1 MVFVNVSII
10 IIIKQMETMNNIYKN
25 LLIICFSFLL
35 TYTLNATVDPQI
47 VNKGQSGGSVT
58 MGSGTPG
65 SVSSSIA
72 RATGTHLGQNV
83 SFVTQPGNQTRNVW
97 AGTITGTVDGN
108 PVDFYCIDLNHNLI
122 YSPGTSN
129 NYYVDAGQTIP
140 KITYILNNYY
150 PYAGT
155 GTNAEAAAVQIA
167 IWHYSD
173 GVDAST
179 VTNSSIRNRALQ
191 IIADAEAN
199 GSNQQTPFSVYL
211 DPVSQTIPFGTQAT
225 LTLRAFDQNL
235 DPKPNVNSNI
245 STNSGTLNVSSVTT
259 DATGVYTPIILT
271 QGSGNTATVTAA
283 SNYIIPQGTRYVH
296 NSAPDSYQKIV
307 LATPV
312 QGTVTSTSVVNWV
325 MQSDLRITKTASAS
339 TVSNN
344 GQLTYTITVYNDGPN
359 DASGVEIT
367 DLLPSGIDYLS
378 YTATQGSYSSSTGVW
393 SVGNVSSG
401 GSHSLTITGEANV
414 SNLTTTYYDLGP
426 ATGFNLFVLQDLTQP
441 SSDTQGK
448 AAVGRNASLANY
460 SVGDQLSYPF
470 GAEDVLIVG
479 NNLTYMSGHIYN
491 GNVVYGNST
500 NLPLNS
506 VSITGGTLR
515 QDNPV
520 DFAAASVYLLNLSNQ
535 IGLLTAN
542 GTTTF
547 EWGGFTLTGTN
558 PFLNVFTVSGSD
570 MTNANSMA
578 INVPNGSVV
587 VVNVTGTSMSW
598 HGGLT
603 VSGTSIENV
612 LYNFPDALNLN
623 ISGIDVRGS
632 VLAPKA
638 SVNFPAGVINGQMI
652 CKNFT
657 GSGQMNNTMFIGSVP
672 TPMAVTNIAEVTH
685 SDQLDPDSSPAN
697 GITTED
703 DYAAVTVTV
712 QPTTNSG
719 GGGNGGG
726 GNGGGNGGNWQV
738 VGQFAAGEIV
748 WCLEKDGSD
757 VYAGTIGGKIYK
769 SADNGVSWTRINTTM
784 TAGYIW
790 SVVIAQNGTIFAGTE
805 QGVFASSDNGA
816 SWTLTTLS
824 GKDTR
829 ALKIDSNGD
838 IYAGTWGFGVF
849 RSADNGATWTAINN
863 GLVFTAVHAL
873 TISGNDLYAGTFG
886 GGGVYKLNKNT
897 MTWSNLPNSYP
908 HIWGLES
915 DTNGKIYAA
924 TYGGGVSVSADGG
937 NTWTSANGSPNAFV
951 YGIELDGAG
960 NVYASSWAAGVFVS
974 TDGGSTWSSLGM
986 GGFGVSSM
994 ITLPSQGSNGD
1005 NPSFAIYAGASDG
1018 KIYRLES
1025 PLTSAKDDINTVT
1038 DYKLEQNYP
1047 NPFNPAT
1054 TIRFSISE
1062 PGMVQLNVFNIQGE
1076 KVAELI
1082 NSFMQ
1087 AGSHN
1092 ITFDASSLPSGVYI
1106 YQIDAGSRFR
1116 EVKKMI
1122 LLK

>member
-1 MVFVNVSII
+1 MAYYLSIRVKFI
-10 IIIKQMETMNNIYKN
+10 NLTQCNHMKNIYRN
-25 LLIICFSFLL
+25 FLIFSLLLVLS
-35 TYTLNATVDPQI
+35 YPVYSTVDPQI
-47 VNKGQSGGSVT
+47 VNKAQNGGIITSGSI
-58 MGSGTPG
+58 TPG
-65 SVSSSIA
+65 SVSNSVA

-97 AGTITGTVDGN
+97 AGTITGTIDGT

-129 NYYVDAGQTIP
+129 NYYVDAGQTVP

-150 PYAGT
+150 PYIGT
-155 GTNAEAAAVQIA
+155 GTNAEAASVQIA

-173 GVDAST
+173 GVDIST
-179 VTNSSIRNRALQ
+179 VTNSAVRNRALQ
-191 IIADAEAN
+191 IVADAEAN
-199 GSNQQTPFSVYL
+199 GSNQLTPFSVYL
-211 DPVSQTIPFGTQAT
+211 DPFSQTIPFGTPAV

-235 DPKPNVNSNI
+235 DPKPNVSSNL
-245 STNSGTLNVSSVTT
+245 STNSGTLNVNNVTT

-271 QGSGNTATVTAA
+271 QGSTNSATVTAA

-325 MQSDLRITKTASAS
+325 MQSDLRIIKTAGAS

-344 GQLTYTITVYNDGPN
+344 DQITYTVTVYNDGPN
-359 DASGVEIT
+359 DATGVEIT
-367 DLLPSGIDYLS
+367 DLLPSGIDFDS
-378 YTATQGSYSSSTGVW
+378 YTSTQGSYSDATGVW
-393 SVGNVSSG
+393 NVGSISSG
-401 GSHSLTITGEANV
+401 GFHALTITGEANV
-414 SNLTTTYYDLGP
+414 SSLTTTYYDLGP
-426 ATGFNLFVLQDLTQP
+426 ASGFNLFVLQDLTQP

-448 AAVGRNASLANY
+448 AAIGRNASLANY

-515 QDNPV
+515 QDNPI
-520 DFAAASVYLLNLSNQ
+520 DFNAASGYLLNLSNQ
-535 IGLLTAN
+535 TGLLAAN
-542 GTTTF
+542 GITAF

-570 MTNANSMA
+570 MTNANNMA

-587 VVNVTGTSMSW
+587 VVNVTGTGMSW

-612 LYNFPDALNLN
+612 LYNFPDALNLT

-672 TPMAVTNIAEVTH
+672 APLTVTNIAEITNA
-685 SDQLDPDSSPAN
+685 DQLDPDSSPAN

-703 DYAAVTVTV
+703 DYAAVSVTI
-712 QPTTNSG
+712 QPATGS
-719 GGGNGGG
+719 GGNGGG
-726 GNGGGNGGNWQV
+726 GTGGGNGGNWQV

-748 WCLEKDGSD
+748 WCLENDGTD
-757 VYAGTIGGKIYK
+757 IYAGTIGGKIYK
-769 SADNGVSWTRINTTM
+769 SADGGLTWTRINTSM

-790 SVVIAQNGTIFAGTE
+790 SIVIDQIGRIFAGTE
-805 QGVFASSDNGA
+805 QGVFVSADNGQT
-816 SWTLTTLS
+816 WNLTTLS

-829 ALKIDSNGD
+829 ALKIDANGD

-849 RSADNGATWTAINN
+849 RSSDNGTTWASINN

-873 TISGNDLYAGTFG
+873 TFSGNDLFAGTFG

-915 DTNGKIYAA
+915 DSNGKIYAA
-924 TYGGGVSVSADGG
+924 TYGGGVSASADGG
-937 NTWTSANGSPNAFV
+937 NTWSAANGSPNAFV
-951 YGIELDGAG
+951 YGIEIDGTG

-974 TDGGSTWSSLGM
+974 TDGGTSWNALGM

-994 ITLPSQGSNGD
+994 ITLPSQGTGD
-1005 NPSFAIYAGASDG
+1005 NPAFTIYAGASNG

-1025 PLTSAKDDINTVT
+1025 PLTSADDDINAVSEFR
-1038 DYKLEQNYP
+1038 LEQNYP

-1054 TIRFSISE
+1054 TIKFSIAE
-1062 PGMVQLNVFNIQGE
+1062 AGLVQLSVFNVQGE
-1076 KVAELI
+1076 KVAGLV
-1082 NSFMQ
+1082 NNYLQ
-1087 AGSHN
+1087 AGAHN
-1092 ITFDASSLPSGVYI
+1092 VTFNASSLPSGVYI
-1106 YQIDAGSRFR
+1106 YQINASDKFR

-1122 LLK
+1122 ILK